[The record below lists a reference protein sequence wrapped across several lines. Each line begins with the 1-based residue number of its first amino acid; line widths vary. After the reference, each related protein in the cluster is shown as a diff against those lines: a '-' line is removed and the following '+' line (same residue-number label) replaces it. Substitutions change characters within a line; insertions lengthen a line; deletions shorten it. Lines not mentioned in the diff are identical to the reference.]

1 MQELSDEKCYELI
14 TKEMG
19 ATDEVVHRAY
29 RLLLD
34 RGILASIINHKYTSP
49 LERRAILLEREGL
62 V

>member
-1 MQELSDEKCYELI
+1 MQELSDEQCYELVTTEI
-14 TKEMG
+14 G

-34 RGILASIINHKYTSP
+34 KGILASILNHKYTST